1 MQPDRSFVDSRLR
14 LDIDNPKL
22 RGPYLRACL
31 VQRIHVDADAAVLF
45 RTMMFPENARSPATG
60 KGRGAA
66 VCVADESETQ
76 AAAESSIG

>member
-1 MQPDRSFVDSRLR
+1 
-14 LDIDNPKL
+14 
-22 RGPYLRACL
+22 
-31 VQRIHVDADAAVLF
+31 
-45 RTMMFPENARSPATG
+45 MMFPENARSPATG